1 MLRLVLIRLA
11 ILAVAQTVPTPM
23 EEIRETIQKLKH
35 IVSDP
40 SLKSESK
47 KKERRERIRFAILE
61 RIDISEMGRRALGIH
76 WQARTETER
85 REYLDVFGKYIE
97 SLYRKNIFESVEFIQ
112 STNIRL
118 IKERIDDNFAE
129 VDLSIPS
136 SPEDIKITFKLRL
149 INNHWK
155 AYDVIIV
162 GISQVSNIRSQFN
175 RIMNENNASPFQE
188 LLKRMRDKITD

>member
-112 STNIRL
+112 STNIRFL
-118 IKERIDDNFAE
+118 KERIDGDFAE
-129 VDLSIPS
+129 IELSISS
-136 SPEDIKITFKLRL
+136 SPEDTKITFKLRL

-155 AYDVIIV
+155 AYDIVII

-175 RIMNENNASPFQE
+175 RIMNENNEFPFQE